1 MPMDF
6 NYTNRFD
13 KYPDDR
19 NVYHALTRCR
29 AAEDIKV
36 KHREFGTTPAVRDMS
51 GRSKG
56 LVRQPLAVPLA

>member
-36 KHREFGTTPAVRDMS
+36 KHREFGLPPAS
-51 GRSKG
+51 EQ
-56 LVRQPLAVPLA
+56 RQPCEICQAEVRAWLDSL